1 MMLDRLGMSLKRLKE
16 WIEECL
22 DQEKENR
29 KSRQCKLL
37 RKLKRDVE
45 CGLNCYEKLSAREF
59 VRVQEV
65 ETFKKNV
72 FGCMTDLQTVVKEF
86 SMEPVSSIRFFVL

>member
-1 MMLDRLGMSLKRLKE
+1 MSLKRLEE
-16 WIEECL
+16 WIEVAL

-29 KSRQCKLL
+29 KSRLCKLL

-45 CGLNCYEKLSAREF
+45 CGLTRYEELRAKEF

-65 ETFKKNV
+65 EEFKKNV
-72 FGCMTDLQTVVKEF
+72 FGCMTDLQTVVKDF
-86 SMEPVSSIRFFVL
+86 SLEPVSSIRFFVL

>member
-1 MMLDRLGMSLKRLKE
+1 MDLDKWGMSLKRLEE

-29 KSRQCKLL
+29 KSPLCKLL

-45 CGLNCYEKLSAREF
+45 CGLNCYEKLRAKEF
-59 VRVQEV
+59 VRVQDV

-72 FGCMTDLQTVVKEF
+72 WGCMMDLQTVVNNY
-86 SMEPVSSIRFFVL
+86 SLEPVSSMRFFVS